1 MNKRTHILAGVLAA
15 AAVLMLGAAS
25 AKTGLSAWKTQV
37 GVRAA
42 LSLQDGRQLALQEAA
57 LTVYRPAVQ
66 AAEDAGQA
74 PAQTPEA
81 NAAEE
86 SAAAADNAQAPE
98 KTAAPEPEPAAASR
112 AEDAQPA
119 GEAGTEPGTAEEAAD
134 AQAELL
140 ALAAPETAEPTALE
154 PEAAEE
160 GRTESAEPE
169 QKSETTEPEPLE
181 SAEPQTN
188 ESAAPEPTA
197 SEPAANDSQP
207 EPTPAEPAEPALQA
221 AAPEG
226 TPVEVRQ
233 PEGLCAEYPEV
244 ALQPGGWAEYQVIL
258 VNEGAVD
265 AALLELEIPDLPE
278 GVSCEGPELPE
289 SGLLRAGEGWTLTWI
304 VHCEGESRT
313 VAFSVTARLTQPPIA
328 PAPSAAYTIAP
339 GSGREEETP

>member
-1 MNKRTHILAGVLAA
+1 MNKRTHILAGVLAV
-15 AAVLMLGAAS
+15 AAVLLLGAAS
-25 AKTGLSAWKTQV
+25 TKTGLSAWKTQV
-37 GVRAA
+37 GVQAA

-66 AAEDAGQA
+66 APEE
-74 PAQTPEA
+74 TPEA
-81 NAAEE
+81 NAAEK
-86 SAAAADNAQAPE
+86 SAATPDNALEPAAS
-98 KTAAPEPEPAAASR
+98 AAPEPTETALP
-112 AEDAQPA
+112 EDAPPAEETGSETGA
-119 GEAGTEPGTAEEAAD
+119 GEAAAD
-134 AQAELL
+134 VPAQPQ
-140 ALAAPETAEPTALE
+140 ALAAPMNAESNAESTVPEAEAVGEAEAEPTE
-154 PEAAEE
+154 PQAEE
-160 GRTESAEPE
+160 P
-169 QKSETTEPEPLE
+169 
-181 SAEPQTN
+181 
-188 ESAAPEPTA
+188 AAPEPTA

-207 EPTPAEPAEPALQA
+207 EPTPAEPAKSALQA

-226 TPVEVRQ
+226 TPVEVSQ

-244 ALQPGGWAEYQVIL
+244 ALQPGGWAEYQVVL
-258 VNEGAVD
+258 VNEGTAD

-289 SGLLRAGEGWTLTWI
+289 SGLLRAGEGWTLTWS

>member
-1 MNKRTHILAGVLAA
+1 MNKRTHILTGALAA
-15 AAVLMLGAAS
+15 AAVLLLGAAS
-25 AKTGLSAWKTQV
+25 VGTGFSAWKTQV

-42 LSLQDGRQLALQEAA
+42 LSMQDGRQLALQEAA
-57 LTVYRPAVQ
+57 LTVYQPAVQ
-66 AAEDAGQA
+66 AAE
-74 PAQTPEA
+74 QTPEETPEA
-81 NAAEE
+81 KAPEE

-98 KTAAPEPEPAAASR
+98 ETAAPEPAAASR

-119 GEAGTEPGTAEEAAD
+119 GEAAAEEAAD
-134 AQAELL
+134 AQAERL

-160 GRTESAEPE
+160 GRTEAAEPE
-169 QKSETTEPEPLE
+169 QKSETTGPEPLE

-188 ESAAPEPTA
+188 ESAAPE
-197 SEPAANDSQP
+197 QP
-207 EPTPAEPAEPALQA
+207 ESETQA
-221 AAPEG
+221 AAPKG
-226 TPVEVRQ
+226 TPVEVSRPQ
-233 PEGLCAEYPEV
+233 GLCAEYPEV

-265 AALLELEIPDLPE
+265 AALPELEIPDLPE

-313 VAFSVTARLTQPPIA
+313 VAFSVTAHLTQLPIA
-328 PAPSAAYTIAP
+328 PAPSAAYTIVP

>member
-1 MNKRTHILAGVLAA
+1 MNKRTHILAGVLAV
-15 AAVLMLGAAS
+15 AAVLLLGAAS

-66 AAEDAGQA
+66 APEE
-74 PAQTPEA
+74 TPKA
-81 NAAEE
+81 NAAE
-86 SAAAADNAQAPE
+86 
-98 KTAAPEPEPAAASR
+98 KPAA
-112 AEDAQPA
+112 
-119 GEAGTEPGTAEEAAD
+119 
-134 AQAELL
+134 
-140 ALAAPETAEPTALE
+140 
-154 PEAAEE
+154 
-160 GRTESAEPE
+160 
-169 QKSETTEPEPLE
+169 
-181 SAEPQTN
+181 
-188 ESAAPEPTA
+188 SAAPEPTTPEPTETAFPEDAPPAEETGSETGAGEAAADAQAQPQVLAAPMNAA
-197 SEPAANDSQP
+197 SNAESTVPEAEAVGEAEAEPAEPQAEEPAAPELSELEPAANGSQP
-207 EPTPAEPAEPALQA
+207 GPTPAEPAEPALQA

-244 ALQPGGWAEYQVIL
+244 ALQSGGWAEYQVIL

-265 AALLELEIPDLPE
+265 AALPELEIPDLPE

-289 SGLLRAGEGWTLTWI
+289 SGLLRAGEGWTLTWS

>member
-15 AAVLMLGAAS
+15 AAVLLLGAAS

-37 GVRAA
+37 GVQAA

-66 AAEDAGQA
+66 APEE
-74 PAQTPEA
+74 TPEA
-81 NAAEE
+81 NAAEK
-86 SAAAADNAQAPE
+86 SAATPDSAL
-98 KTAAPEPEPAAASR
+98 EPAA
-112 AEDAQPA
+112 
-119 GEAGTEPGTAEEAAD
+119 
-134 AQAELL
+134 
-140 ALAAPETAEPTALE
+140 
-154 PEAAEE
+154 
-160 GRTESAEPE
+160 
-169 QKSETTEPEPLE
+169 
-181 SAEPQTN
+181 
-188 ESAAPEPTA
+188 SAAPEPTTPEPTETALPEDAPPAEETGSETGAGEAAADVPAQPQALAAPMNAA
-197 SEPAANDSQP
+197 SNAESTVPEAEAVGEAEAEPAEPQAEEPAAPELSELEPAANDSQP
-207 EPTPAEPAEPALQA
+207 EPTPAEPAKSALQA

-265 AALLELEIPDLPE
+265 AALPELEIPDLPE

>member
-15 AAVLMLGAAS
+15 VAVLLLGAAS

-66 AAEDAGQA
+66 APEE
-74 PAQTPEA
+74 TPEA
-81 NAAEE
+81 NAAEK
-86 SAAAADNAQAPE
+86 SAATPDN
-98 KTAAPEPEPAAASR
+98 APEPTTPEPTETALP
-112 AEDAQPA
+112 EDAPPA
-119 GEAGTEPGTAEEAAD
+119 EETGSEMGTGEAAAD
-134 AQAELL
+134 AQAQPQ
-140 ALAAPETAEPTALE
+140 ALAAPMNAESNAESTVPEAEAVGEAEAEP
-154 PEAAEE
+154 
-160 GRTESAEPE
+160 
-169 QKSETTEPEPLE
+169 
-181 SAEPQTN
+181 AEPQA
-188 ESAAPEPTA
+188 EEPAAPEL
-197 SEPAANDSQP
+197 SELEPAANGAQP
-207 EPTPAEPAEPALQA
+207 EPTPAEPAQQSAPAPQA

-244 ALQPGGWAEYQVIL
+244 ALQPGGWAEYRVVL
-258 VNEGAVD
+258 VNEGTAD

-289 SGLLRAGEGWTLTWI
+289 SGLLRAGQRLTLTWI

-313 VAFSVTARLTQPPIA
+313 VTFSVTARLTQPPIA

>member
-1 MNKRTHILAGVLAA
+1 MNKRTHILAGVLTA

-66 AAEDAGQA
+66 APEE
-74 PAQTPEA
+74 TPKA
-81 NAAEE
+81 NAAEK
-86 SAAAADNAQAPE
+86 SAATPDNAL
-98 KTAAPEPEPAAASR
+98 EPAA
-112 AEDAQPA
+112 
-119 GEAGTEPGTAEEAAD
+119 
-134 AQAELL
+134 
-140 ALAAPETAEPTALE
+140 
-154 PEAAEE
+154 
-160 GRTESAEPE
+160 
-169 QKSETTEPEPLE
+169 
-181 SAEPQTN
+181 
-188 ESAAPEPTA
+188 SAAPEPTTPEPTETALPEDAPPAEETGSETGAGEAAADAQAQPQALAAPMNAA
-197 SEPAANDSQP
+197 SNAESTVPEAEAVGEAEAEPAEPQAEEPAAPELFELEPAANDSQP
-207 EPTPAEPAEPALQA
+207 GPTPAEPAEPALQA

-265 AALLELEIPDLPE
+265 AALPELEIPDLPE

-289 SGLLRAGEGWTLTWI
+289 SGLLRAGEGWTLIWI

>member
-15 AAVLMLGAAS
+15 AAVLLLGAAS
-25 AKTGLSAWKTQV
+25 AKTGLSAWKTKV

-42 LSLQDGRQLALQEAA
+42 LSLQDGRQLALQDAA

-66 AAEDAGQA
+66 A
-74 PAQTPEA
+74 PAQTPET

-86 SAAAADNAQAPE
+86 PAATPDNAL
-98 KTAAPEPEPAAASR
+98 EPAA
-112 AEDAQPA
+112 
-119 GEAGTEPGTAEEAAD
+119 
-134 AQAELL
+134 
-140 ALAAPETAEPTALE
+140 
-154 PEAAEE
+154 
-160 GRTESAEPE
+160 
-169 QKSETTEPEPLE
+169 
-181 SAEPQTN
+181 
-188 ESAAPEPTA
+188 SAAPEPTTPEPTETA
-197 SEPAANDSQP
+197 LPEDAPPAEETGSETGTGEAAADAPAQPQALAAPMNAESNAESTVPEAEAVGEAEAEPAEPQAEEPAAPELSELEPAANDSQP
-207 EPTPAEPAEPALQA
+207 EPTPAEPALQA

-244 ALQPGGWAEYQVIL
+244 TLQPGGWAEYQVIL
-258 VNEGAVD
+258 VNEGTAD

-289 SGLLRAGEGWTLTWI
+289 SGLLRAGEGWTLTWS

>member
-15 AAVLMLGAAS
+15 AAVLLLGAAS

-37 GVRAA
+37 GVQAA

-66 AAEDAGQA
+66 APEE
-74 PAQTPEA
+74 TPEA
-81 NAAEE
+81 NAAEK
-86 SAAAADNAQAPE
+86 SAATPDN
-98 KTAAPEPEPAAASR
+98 APEPTTPEPTETALP
-112 AEDAQPA
+112 EDAPPA
-119 GEAGTEPGTAEEAAD
+119 EETGSETGTGEAAAD
-134 AQAELL
+134 AQAQPQ
-140 ALAAPETAEPTALE
+140 ALAAPMNAESNAESTVPEAEAVGEAEAEP
-154 PEAAEE
+154 
-160 GRTESAEPE
+160 
-169 QKSETTEPEPLE
+169 
-181 SAEPQTN
+181 AEPQA
-188 ESAAPEPTA
+188 EEPAAPEL
-197 SEPAANDSQP
+197 SELEPAANDSQP

-244 ALQPGGWAEYQVIL
+244 TLQPGGWAEYQVVL
-258 VNEGAVD
+258 VNEGTAD

-289 SGLLRAGEGWTLTWI
+289 SGLLRAGERLTLTWS
-304 VHCEGESRT
+304 VHCEGESRM

>member
-15 AAVLMLGAAS
+15 AAVLLLGAAS
-25 AKTGLSAWKTQV
+25 AKTGLSAWKTKV

-42 LSLQDGRQLALQEAA
+42 LSLQDGRQLALQDAA

-66 AAEDAGQA
+66 A
-74 PAQTPEA
+74 PAQTPET

-86 SAAAADNAQAPE
+86 PAATPDNAL
-98 KTAAPEPEPAAASR
+98 EPAASAAPDSTTPEPTET
-112 AEDAQPA
+112 ALSEDAPPA
-119 GEAGTEPGTAEEAAD
+119 EETGSETGTGEAAAD
-134 AQAELL
+134 AQAQPQ
-140 ALAAPETAEPTALE
+140 ALAAPMNAASNAESTVPEAEAVGEAEAEP
-154 PEAAEE
+154 
-160 GRTESAEPE
+160 
-169 QKSETTEPEPLE
+169 
-181 SAEPQTN
+181 AEPQA
-188 ESAAPEPTA
+188 EEPAAPEL
-197 SEPAANDSQP
+197 SELEPAANDSQP
-207 EPTPAEPAEPALQA
+207 EPTPAEPALQA

-244 ALQPGGWAEYQVIL
+244 TLQPGGWAEYQVIL
-258 VNEGAVD
+258 VNEGTAD

-289 SGLLRAGEGWTLTWI
+289 SGLLRAGEGWTLTWS

>member
-15 AAVLMLGAAS
+15 AAVLLLGAAS

-37 GVRAA
+37 GVQAA

-57 LTVYRPAVQ
+57 MTVYRPAVQ
-66 AAEDAGQA
+66 APEE
-74 PAQTPEA
+74 TPEA
-81 NAAEE
+81 NAAE
-86 SAAAADNAQAPE
+86 
-98 KTAAPEPEPAAASR
+98 KPAA
-112 AEDAQPA
+112 
-119 GEAGTEPGTAEEAAD
+119 
-134 AQAELL
+134 
-140 ALAAPETAEPTALE
+140 
-154 PEAAEE
+154 
-160 GRTESAEPE
+160 
-169 QKSETTEPEPLE
+169 
-181 SAEPQTN
+181 
-188 ESAAPEPTA
+188 SAAPEPTTPEPTETALPEDAPPAEETGSETGAGEAAADVPAQPQALAAPMNAA
-197 SEPAANDSQP
+197 SNAESTVPEAEAVGEAEAEPAEPQAEEPAAPELSELEPAANDSQP
-207 EPTPAEPAEPALQA
+207 EPTPAEPALQA

-265 AALLELEIPDLPE
+265 AALPELEIPDLPE

-328 PAPSAAYTIAP
+328 PAPSAAYTITP

>member
-15 AAVLMLGAAS
+15 AAVLLLGAAS

-37 GVRAA
+37 GVQAA

-57 LTVYRPAVQ
+57 MTVYRPAVQ
-66 AAEDAGQA
+66 APEE
-74 PAQTPEA
+74 TPET

-86 SAAAADNAQAPE
+86 PAAS
-98 KTAAPEPEPAAASR
+98 AAPEPTTPEPAETALP
-112 AEDAQPA
+112 EDAPPAEETGSETGA
-119 GEAGTEPGTAEEAAD
+119 GEAAAD
-134 AQAELL
+134 VPAQPQ
-140 ALAAPETAEPTALE
+140 ALAAPMNAESNAESTVPKAEAVGEAEAEP
-154 PEAAEE
+154 
-160 GRTESAEPE
+160 
-169 QKSETTEPEPLE
+169 
-181 SAEPQTN
+181 AEPQA
-188 ESAAPEPTA
+188 EEPAAPEPTA

-207 EPTPAEPAEPALQA
+207 GPTPAEPAEPALQA

-244 ALQPGGWAEYQVIL
+244 TLQPGGWAEYQVVL
-258 VNEGAVD
+258 VNEGTAD

-278 GVSCEGPELPE
+278 GVSCEGPELTE
-289 SGLLRAGEGWTLTWI
+289 SGLLRVGERLTLTWI
-304 VHCEGESRT
+304 VHCEGEGRP

>member
-15 AAVLMLGAAS
+15 AAVLLLGAAS

-37 GVRAA
+37 GVQAA

-66 AAEDAGQA
+66 APEE
-74 PAQTPEA
+74 TPEA
-81 NAAEE
+81 NAAEK
-86 SAAAADNAQAPE
+86 SAATPDSAL
-98 KTAAPEPEPAAASR
+98 EPAA
-112 AEDAQPA
+112 
-119 GEAGTEPGTAEEAAD
+119 
-134 AQAELL
+134 
-140 ALAAPETAEPTALE
+140 
-154 PEAAEE
+154 
-160 GRTESAEPE
+160 
-169 QKSETTEPEPLE
+169 
-181 SAEPQTN
+181 
-188 ESAAPEPTA
+188 SAAPEPIPQEPTETA
-197 SEPAANDSQP
+197 LPEDAPPAEETGSETGAGEAAADVPAQPQALAAPMNAASNAESTVPEAEAVGEAEAEPAEPQAEEPAAPELSELEPAANDSQP
-207 EPTPAEPAEPALQA
+207 EPTPAEPAKSALQA

-265 AALLELEIPDLPE
+265 AALPELEIPDLPE

>member
-1 MNKRTHILAGVLAA
+1 MNKRTHILAGVLTA
-15 AAVLMLGAAS
+15 AAVLLLGAAS

-66 AAEDAGQA
+66 APEE
-74 PAQTPEA
+74 TPKV
-81 NAAEE
+81 NAAEK
-86 SAAAADNAQAPE
+86 SAATPDN
-98 KTAAPEPEPAAASR
+98 APEPTTPEPTETALP
-112 AEDAQPA
+112 EDAPPAEETGSETGA
-119 GEAGTEPGTAEEAAD
+119 GEAAAD
-134 AQAELL
+134 AQAQPQ
-140 ALAAPETAEPTALE
+140 ALAAPMNAESNAESTVPKAEAVGEAEAEP
-154 PEAAEE
+154 
-160 GRTESAEPE
+160 
-169 QKSETTEPEPLE
+169 
-181 SAEPQTN
+181 AEPQA
-188 ESAAPEPTA
+188 EEPAAPEL
-197 SEPAANDSQP
+197 SELEPAANGSQP

-221 AAPEG
+221 AAPEE

-244 ALQPGGWAEYQVIL
+244 ALQPGGWAEYQVVL
-258 VNEGAVD
+258 VNEGTAD
-265 AALLELEIPDLPE
+265 AALPELEIPDLPE

>member
-15 AAVLMLGAAS
+15 AAVLLLGAAS

-37 GVRAA
+37 GVQAA
-42 LSLQDGRQLALQEAA
+42 LSLQDRRQLALQEAA
-57 LTVYRPAVQ
+57 MTVYRPAVQ
-66 AAEDAGQA
+66 APEE
-74 PAQTPEA
+74 TPKA
-81 NAAEE
+81 NAAE
-86 SAAAADNAQAPE
+86 
-98 KTAAPEPEPAAASR
+98 KPAA
-112 AEDAQPA
+112 
-119 GEAGTEPGTAEEAAD
+119 
-134 AQAELL
+134 
-140 ALAAPETAEPTALE
+140 
-154 PEAAEE
+154 
-160 GRTESAEPE
+160 
-169 QKSETTEPEPLE
+169 
-181 SAEPQTN
+181 
-188 ESAAPEPTA
+188 SAAPEPIPPEPTETA
-197 SEPAANDSQP
+197 LPEDAPPAEETGSETGTGEAAADAPAQPQALAAPMNAESNAESTVPEAEAVGEAEAEPAEPQAEEPAAPELSELGPAANDSQP

-265 AALLELEIPDLPE
+265 AALPELEIPDLPE

-289 SGLLRAGEGWTLTWI
+289 SGLLRAGEGWTLTWS

-328 PAPSAAYTIAP
+328 PAPSAAYAIAP

>member
-15 AAVLMLGAAS
+15 AAVLLLGAAS

-66 AAEDAGQA
+66 APEE
-74 PAQTPEA
+74 TPKV
-81 NAAEE
+81 NAAEK

-98 KTAAPEPEPAAASR
+98 ETAAPEPATPEPTETALP
-112 AEDAQPA
+112 EDAPPA
-119 GEAGTEPGTAEEAAD
+119 EETGSETGTGEAAAD
-134 AQAELL
+134 AQAQPQ
-140 ALAAPETAEPTALE
+140 ALAAPMNAESNAESTGPEAEAVGEAEAEP
-154 PEAAEE
+154 
-160 GRTESAEPE
+160 
-169 QKSETTEPEPLE
+169 
-181 SAEPQTN
+181 AEPQA
-188 ESAAPEPTA
+188 EEPAAPEL
-197 SEPAANDSQP
+197 SELEPVANDSQP
-207 EPTPAEPAEPALQA
+207 EPTPAEPALQA

-233 PEGLCAEYPEV
+233 PQGLCAEYPEV
-244 ALQPGGWAEYQVIL
+244 TLQPGGWAEYQVVL
-258 VNEGAVD
+258 VNEGTAD
-265 AALLELEIPDLPE
+265 AALPELEIPDLPE

>member
-25 AKTGLSAWKTQV
+25 AKMGLSAWKTQV
-37 GVRAA
+37 GVQAA

-57 LTVYRPAVQ
+57 LTVYRPAVH
-66 AAEDAGQA
+66 A
-74 PAQTPEA
+74 PEETPEA
-81 NAAEE
+81 NAAEK
-86 SAAAADNAQAPE
+86 SAATPDNAP
-98 KTAAPEPEPAAASR
+98 KPAA
-112 AEDAQPA
+112 
-119 GEAGTEPGTAEEAAD
+119 
-134 AQAELL
+134 
-140 ALAAPETAEPTALE
+140 
-154 PEAAEE
+154 
-160 GRTESAEPE
+160 
-169 QKSETTEPEPLE
+169 
-181 SAEPQTN
+181 
-188 ESAAPEPTA
+188 SAAPEPTTPEPTETA
-197 SEPAANDSQP
+197 LPEDAPPAEETGSETGAGEAAADAQAQPQALAAPMNAESNAESTVPEAEAVGEAEAEPAEPQAEEPAAPELSELEPAANDPQP
-207 EPTPAEPAEPALQA
+207 EPTPAAP
-221 AAPEG
+221 APEG

-244 ALQPGGWAEYQVIL
+244 TLQPGGWAEYRVVL
-258 VNEGAVD
+258 VNEGTAD

>member
-15 AAVLMLGAAS
+15 AAVLLLGAAS

-66 AAEDAGQA
+66 APEE
-74 PAQTPEA
+74 TPEA

-86 SAAAADNAQAPE
+86 PAATPDNAL
-98 KTAAPEPEPAAASR
+98 EPAA
-112 AEDAQPA
+112 
-119 GEAGTEPGTAEEAAD
+119 
-134 AQAELL
+134 
-140 ALAAPETAEPTALE
+140 
-154 PEAAEE
+154 
-160 GRTESAEPE
+160 
-169 QKSETTEPEPLE
+169 
-181 SAEPQTN
+181 
-188 ESAAPEPTA
+188 SAAPEPTTPEPTETA
-197 SEPAANDSQP
+197 LPEDAPPAEETGSETGTGEAAADAQAQPQALAAPMNAESNAESTVPEAEAVGEAEAEPVEPQAEEPAAPELSELEPAANDSQP
-207 EPTPAEPAEPALQA
+207 EPTPAEPALQA

-265 AALLELEIPDLPE
+265 AALPELEIPDLPE

>member
-1 MNKRTHILAGVLAA
+1 MNKRTHILAGVLAV
-15 AAVLMLGAAS
+15 AAVLLLGAAS

-66 AAEDAGQA
+66 APEE
-74 PAQTPEA
+74 TPKA
-81 NAAEE
+81 NAAE
-86 SAAAADNAQAPE
+86 
-98 KTAAPEPEPAAASR
+98 KPAA
-112 AEDAQPA
+112 
-119 GEAGTEPGTAEEAAD
+119 
-134 AQAELL
+134 
-140 ALAAPETAEPTALE
+140 
-154 PEAAEE
+154 
-160 GRTESAEPE
+160 
-169 QKSETTEPEPLE
+169 
-181 SAEPQTN
+181 
-188 ESAAPEPTA
+188 SAAPEPTETA
-197 SEPAANDSQP
+197 LPEDAPPAEETGSETGTGEAAADAQAQPQALAAPMNAESTVPEAEAVGEAEAEPTETQAEEPAAPELSELEPAANDSQP

-258 VNEGAVD
+258 VNEGVVD
-265 AALLELEIPDLPE
+265 AALPELEIPDLPE

>member
-1 MNKRTHILAGVLAA
+1 MNKRTHILAGVLTA
-15 AAVLMLGAAS
+15 AAVLLLGAAS
-25 AKTGLSAWKTQV
+25 TKTGLSAWKTQV

-42 LSLQDGRQLALQEAA
+42 LSLQDGRQLALQDAA
-57 LTVYRPAVQ
+57 MTVDRPAVQ
-66 AAEDAGQA
+66 APEE
-74 PAQTPEA
+74 TPEA
-81 NAAEE
+81 NAAEK
-86 SAAAADNAQAPE
+86 SAATPDNALEPAAS
-98 KTAAPEPEPAAASR
+98 AAPEPTTPEPTETALP
-112 AEDAQPA
+112 EDAPPAEETGSETGA
-119 GEAGTEPGTAEEAAD
+119 GEAAAD
-134 AQAELL
+134 AQAAPQ
-140 ALAAPETAEPTALE
+140 ALAAPMNAELTVLE
-154 PEAAEE
+154 PEPAQTTESNAAE
-160 GRTESAEPE
+160 TPN
-169 QKSETTEPEPLE
+169 PLE
-181 SAEPQTN
+181 SAESQTK
-188 ESAAPEPTA
+188 ESAAPEPPA
-197 SEPAANDSQP
+197 SEPAANGSQP
-207 EPTPAEPAEPALQA
+207 EPTPAEPALQA

-265 AALLELEIPDLPE
+265 AALPELEIPDLPE

>member
-15 AAVLMLGAAS
+15 AAVLLLGAAS
-25 AKTGLSAWKTQV
+25 AKTGLSAWKTKV

-42 LSLQDGRQLALQEAA
+42 LSLQDGRQLALQDAA

-66 AAEDAGQA
+66 A
-74 PAQTPEA
+74 PAQTPET

-86 SAAAADNAQAPE
+86 PAATPDNAL
-98 KTAAPEPEPAAASR
+98 EPAA
-112 AEDAQPA
+112 
-119 GEAGTEPGTAEEAAD
+119 
-134 AQAELL
+134 
-140 ALAAPETAEPTALE
+140 
-154 PEAAEE
+154 
-160 GRTESAEPE
+160 
-169 QKSETTEPEPLE
+169 
-181 SAEPQTN
+181 
-188 ESAAPEPTA
+188 SAAPEPTTPEPTETALPEDAPPAEETGSETGTGEAAADAQAQPQALAAPMNAA
-197 SEPAANDSQP
+197 SNAESTVPEAEAVGEAEAEPAEPQAEEPAAPELSELEPAANDSQP
-207 EPTPAEPAEPALQA
+207 EPTPAEPALQA

-244 ALQPGGWAEYQVIL
+244 TLQPGGWAEYQVIL
-258 VNEGAVD
+258 VNEGTAD

-289 SGLLRAGEGWTLTWI
+289 SGLLRAGEGWTLTWS

>member
-15 AAVLMLGAAS
+15 AAVLLLGAAS
-25 AKTGLSAWKTQV
+25 AKTGLSAWKTKV

-66 AAEDAGQA
+66 VPEE
-74 PAQTPEA
+74 TPEA

-86 SAAAADNAQAPE
+86 PAATPDNAL
-98 KTAAPEPEPAAASR
+98 EPAA
-112 AEDAQPA
+112 
-119 GEAGTEPGTAEEAAD
+119 
-134 AQAELL
+134 
-140 ALAAPETAEPTALE
+140 
-154 PEAAEE
+154 
-160 GRTESAEPE
+160 
-169 QKSETTEPEPLE
+169 
-181 SAEPQTN
+181 
-188 ESAAPEPTA
+188 SAAPEPTETALPEDAPPAEETGSETGAGEAAADAQAQPQALAAPMNAA
-197 SEPAANDSQP
+197 SNAESTVPEAEAVGEAEAEPAEPQAEEPAAPELSELKPAANGSQP

-265 AALLELEIPDLPE
+265 AALPELEIPDLPE

-289 SGLLRAGEGWTLTWI
+289 SGLLRAGERLTLTWI
-304 VHCEGESRT
+304 VHCEGEGRL

-328 PAPSAAYTIAP
+328 PAPSAAYTIVP

>member
-57 LTVYRPAVQ
+57 MTVYRPAVQ
-66 AAEDAGQA
+66 APEE
-74 PAQTPEA
+74 TPEA
-81 NAAEE
+81 NAAEK
-86 SAAAADNAQAPE
+86 SAATPDNAL
-98 KTAAPEPEPAAASR
+98 EPAASA
-112 AEDAQPA
+112 ALEPTTPEPTETALPEDAPPA
-119 GEAGTEPGTAEEAAD
+119 EETGSETGTGEAAAD
-134 AQAELL
+134 AQAQPQ
-140 ALAAPETAEPTALE
+140 ALAAPMNAASNAESTVPEAEAVGEAEAEP
-154 PEAAEE
+154 
-160 GRTESAEPE
+160 
-169 QKSETTEPEPLE
+169 
-181 SAEPQTN
+181 AEPQA
-188 ESAAPEPTA
+188 EEPAAPEL
-197 SEPAANDSQP
+197 SELEPAANDSQP

-221 AAPEG
+221 AA
-226 TPVEVRQ
+226 

-265 AALLELEIPDLPE
+265 AALPELEIPDLAE

>member
-15 AAVLMLGAAS
+15 AAVLLLGAAS

-37 GVRAA
+37 SVRAA

-86 SAAAADNAQAPE
+86 PAATPDNAL
-98 KTAAPEPEPAAASR
+98 EPAA
-112 AEDAQPA
+112 
-119 GEAGTEPGTAEEAAD
+119 
-134 AQAELL
+134 
-140 ALAAPETAEPTALE
+140 
-154 PEAAEE
+154 
-160 GRTESAEPE
+160 
-169 QKSETTEPEPLE
+169 
-181 SAEPQTN
+181 
-188 ESAAPEPTA
+188 SAAPEPTTPEPTETA
-197 SEPAANDSQP
+197 LPEDAPPAEETGSETGTGEAAADAQAQPQALAAPMNAESNAESTVPEAEAVGEAEEEPAEPQAEEPAAPELSELEPAANGSQP
-207 EPTPAEPAEPALQA
+207 EPTPAEPALQA

-226 TPVEVRQ
+226 TPVKVRQ

-265 AALLELEIPDLPE
+265 AALPELEIPDLPE

>member
-1 MNKRTHILAGVLAA
+1 MNKRTHILAGVLAV
-15 AAVLMLGAAS
+15 AAVLLLGAAS

-66 AAEDAGQA
+66 APEE
-74 PAQTPEA
+74 TPKA
-81 NAAEE
+81 NAAE
-86 SAAAADNAQAPE
+86 
-98 KTAAPEPEPAAASR
+98 KPAA
-112 AEDAQPA
+112 
-119 GEAGTEPGTAEEAAD
+119 
-134 AQAELL
+134 
-140 ALAAPETAEPTALE
+140 
-154 PEAAEE
+154 
-160 GRTESAEPE
+160 
-169 QKSETTEPEPLE
+169 
-181 SAEPQTN
+181 
-188 ESAAPEPTA
+188 SAAPEPTTPEPTETA
-197 SEPAANDSQP
+197 LPEDAPPAEETGSETGTGEAAADAQAQPQALAAPMNAESNAESTVPEAEAVGEAEAEPAEPQAEEPAAPELSELEPAANGSQP
-207 EPTPAEPAEPALQA
+207 GPTPAEPAEPALQA

-265 AALLELEIPDLPE
+265 AALPELEIPDLPE

-289 SGLLRAGEGWTLTWI
+289 SGLLRAGEGWTLTWS

>member
-15 AAVLMLGAAS
+15 AAVLLLGAAS
-25 AKTGLSAWKTQV
+25 TKTGLSAWKTQV

-42 LSLQDGRQLALQEAA
+42 LSLQDGRQLALQDAA

-66 AAEDAGQA
+66 A
-74 PAQTPEA
+74 PAQTPET

-86 SAAAADNAQAPE
+86 PAATPDNAL
-98 KTAAPEPEPAAASR
+98 EPAA
-112 AEDAQPA
+112 
-119 GEAGTEPGTAEEAAD
+119 
-134 AQAELL
+134 
-140 ALAAPETAEPTALE
+140 
-154 PEAAEE
+154 
-160 GRTESAEPE
+160 
-169 QKSETTEPEPLE
+169 
-181 SAEPQTN
+181 
-188 ESAAPEPTA
+188 SAAPEPTTPEPTA
-197 SEPAANDSQP
+197 PAQPEDAPPAEETGEEPGTGEAAANAQAQPQALAAPMNAESNAESTVPEAEAVGEAEAEPAEPQAEEPAAPELSELEPAANDPQP
-207 EPTPAEPAEPALQA
+207 EPTPAEPAESALQA

-244 ALQPGGWAEYQVIL
+244 ALQPGGWAEYQVVL
-258 VNEGAVD
+258 VNEGTAD

>member
-15 AAVLMLGAAS
+15 AAVLLLGAAS
-25 AKTGLSAWKTQV
+25 TKTGLSAWKTQV

-42 LSLQDGRQLALQEAA
+42 LSLQDGRQLALQDAA

-66 AAEDAGQA
+66 APEE
-74 PAQTPEA
+74 TPEA

-86 SAAAADNAQAPE
+86 PAATPDNAL
-98 KTAAPEPEPAAASR
+98 EPAA
-112 AEDAQPA
+112 
-119 GEAGTEPGTAEEAAD
+119 
-134 AQAELL
+134 
-140 ALAAPETAEPTALE
+140 
-154 PEAAEE
+154 
-160 GRTESAEPE
+160 
-169 QKSETTEPEPLE
+169 
-181 SAEPQTN
+181 
-188 ESAAPEPTA
+188 SAAPEPTTPEPTETA
-197 SEPAANDSQP
+197 LPEDAPPAEETGSETGTGEAAADAQAQPQALAAPMNAESNAESTVPKAEAVGEAEAEPAEPQAEEPAAPELSELEPAANDSQP
-207 EPTPAEPAEPALQA
+207 EPTPAEPAEPALRA

-265 AALLELEIPDLPE
+265 AALPELEIPDLPE

-289 SGLLRAGEGWTLTWI
+289 SGLLRAGQRLTLTWI

>member
-1 MNKRTHILAGVLAA
+1 MNKRTHILTGVLAA
-15 AAVLMLGAAS
+15 AAVLLLGAAS
-25 AKTGLSAWKTQV
+25 VGTGFSAWKTQV
-37 GVRAA
+37 GVQAA
-42 LSLQDGRQLALQEAA
+42 LSLQDGRQLALQDAA

-81 NAAEE
+81 NAAEK
-86 SAAAADNAQAPE
+86 SAATPDNA
-98 KTAAPEPEPAAASR
+98 PEPAA
-112 AEDAQPA
+112 
-119 GEAGTEPGTAEEAAD
+119 
-134 AQAELL
+134 
-140 ALAAPETAEPTALE
+140 
-154 PEAAEE
+154 
-160 GRTESAEPE
+160 
-169 QKSETTEPEPLE
+169 
-181 SAEPQTN
+181 
-188 ESAAPEPTA
+188 SAAPEPTTPEPA
-197 SEPAANDSQP
+197 ETALPEDAPPAEETGEEPGTADVPAQPMALAAPMNAESTVPEAEAVGEAEAEPAEPQAEEPAAPELSELEPAANDSQP
-207 EPTPAEPAEPALQA
+207 EPTPAEPDEPALQA
-221 AAPEG
+221 AASEG

-265 AALLELEIPDLPE
+265 AALPELEIPDLPE

>member
-66 AAEDAGQA
+66 AAE
-74 PAQTPEA
+74 QTPEETPEA
-81 NAAEE
+81 KAAEK
-86 SAAAADNAQAPE
+86 SAATPDNAL
-98 KTAAPEPEPAAASR
+98 EPAA
-112 AEDAQPA
+112 
-119 GEAGTEPGTAEEAAD
+119 
-134 AQAELL
+134 
-140 ALAAPETAEPTALE
+140 
-154 PEAAEE
+154 
-160 GRTESAEPE
+160 
-169 QKSETTEPEPLE
+169 
-181 SAEPQTN
+181 
-188 ESAAPEPTA
+188 SAAPEPTTPEPA
-197 SEPAANDSQP
+197 ETALPEDAPPAEETGSETGAGEAAADAPAQPQALAAPMNAESNAESTVPEAEAVGEAEAEPAEPQAEEPAAPELSELEPAANDSQP

-258 VNEGAVD
+258 ANEGAVD
-265 AALLELEIPDLPE
+265 AALPELEIPDLPE

>member
-1 MNKRTHILAGVLAA
+1 MNKRTHILAGVLAV
-15 AAVLMLGAAS
+15 AAVLLLGAAS

-66 AAEDAGQA
+66 APEE
-74 PAQTPEA
+74 TPKA
-81 NAAEE
+81 NAAE
-86 SAAAADNAQAPE
+86 
-98 KTAAPEPEPAAASR
+98 KPAA
-112 AEDAQPA
+112 
-119 GEAGTEPGTAEEAAD
+119 
-134 AQAELL
+134 
-140 ALAAPETAEPTALE
+140 
-154 PEAAEE
+154 
-160 GRTESAEPE
+160 
-169 QKSETTEPEPLE
+169 
-181 SAEPQTN
+181 
-188 ESAAPEPTA
+188 SAAPEPTTPEPTETA
-197 SEPAANDSQP
+197 LPEDAPPAEETGSETGTGEAAADAQAQPQALAAPMNAESNAESTVPEAEAVGEAEAEPAEPQAEEPAAPELSELEPAANGSQP
-207 EPTPAEPAEPALQA
+207 GPTPAEPAEPALQA

-233 PEGLCAEYPEV
+233 PEGLCA
-244 ALQPGGWAEYQVIL
+244 LQPGGWAEYQVIL

-265 AALLELEIPDLPE
+265 AALPELEIPDLPE